1 MRPLWLLLILFTTGF
16 TAGIAVTSV
25 KPAWRGREVPAKRQG
40 ARGTTSTVVVASSG
54 AKAKT
59 DHAHEHKMSLT
70 TLIINIV
77 ADLCPHGMLPLAYGI
92 SQGGPTGVAP
102 ALMLLLF
109 FGSMSAYTM
118 TSFANMAADT
128 KSNSI
133 GELWSKL
140 INPKT
145 RWVADGAV
153 FLLCFGCC
161 IFYSAFA
168 GDIFGALSSAVG
180 ITGIMGKRWV
190 VLGLLSSLCLLP
202 LCLLEDLSALQFS
215 SLLGVAG
222 IAYTLIFH
230 IVRAL
235 DGSYTP
241 GSSFLREMGK
251 KMQPSW
257 PSAIGGA
264 GCKFSVWNINSGAL
278 VLVNM
283 LCVAYLAHYNAINY
297 YNELEHTS
305 PARYQ
310 RAVYAGF
317 GIAASVFAGMMLVGY
332 SIFGAVAQPLILNN
346 FHRTADKL
354 ATGAR
359 LATGLAITF
368 AYPLMFNG
376 VKSSMFALMS
386 STSGSGSGSGS
397 GAVVGATNN
406 AKGKSSS
413 NSSTVTLQETKQLR
427 TAVVVAALS
436 VITAVAFKCS
446 EEDVSIVLG
455 IVGSVLGCGVAYVLP
470 GYLGLVW
477 QRSRKAKGLPN
488 VGWQVAV
495 NHGLVGLGTIF
506 GAMGVALTLKEAAH
520 GH

>member
-1 MRPLWLLLILFTTGF
+1 MVQSNRLWRTALVICLLLAL
-16 TAGIAVTSV
+16 SV
-25 KPAWRGREVPAKRQG
+25 SDAALQPPRGRA
-40 ARGTTSTVVVASSG
+40 ARGLVQVGAAAAASKSG
-54 AKAKT
+54 TGAGGKKGAAVPT
-59 DHAHEHKMSLT
+59 AHEHKMSLA
-70 TLIINIV
+70 TLVVNIV

-92 SQGGPTGVAP
+92 SQGGPTGVVP
-102 ALMLLLF
+102 ALALLVF
-109 FGSMSAYTM
+109 FGAMSAYTM

-128 KSNSI
+128 RTKSI
-133 GELWSKL
+133 GELWAKL
-140 INPKT
+140 VNPKT
-145 RWVADGAV
+145 KWIADSAV
-153 FLLCFGCC
+153 FALCFGCC

-168 GDIFGALSSAVG
+168 GDIFGALSSALGV
-180 ITGIMGKRWV
+180 TGIMGKRWV
-190 VLGLLSSLCLLP
+190 VLGLLSTLCLLP

-222 IAYTLIFH
+222 IAYTLVFH

-235 DGSYTP
+235 DGSYKP
-241 GSSFLREMGK
+241 GAALLSGMGK

-257 PSAIGGA
+257 PSVSTSSSSISSG
-264 GCKFSVWNINSGAL
+264 KFSLWRLNAGAL

-310 RAVYAGF
+310 RAVYTGF
-317 GIAASVFAGMMLVGY
+317 GIAASVFAGMMIVGY
-332 SIFGAVAQPLILNN
+332 SIFGSAAQPLILNN

-376 VKSSMFALMS
+376 VKSSMFAMLP
-386 STSGSGSGSGS
+386 TKLD
-397 GAVVGATNN
+397 
-406 AKGKSSS
+406 KGKGKDKDNAEGSQVSS
-413 NSSTVTLQETKQLR
+413 ETKQLR
-427 TAVVVAALS
+427 TAAVVAALAA
-436 VITAVAFKCS
+436 ITGVAFKCG

-455 IVGSVLGCGVAYVLP
+455 IVGSVLGCGVAYVMP

-477 QRSRKAKGLPN
+477 QRARKAAGLKN
-488 VGWQVAV
+488 SGFEVLANHALVALGAV
-495 NHGLVGLGTIF
+495 FGGL
-506 GAMGVALTLKEAAH
+506 GVALTLQEAAH
-520 GH
+520 GGGHGH